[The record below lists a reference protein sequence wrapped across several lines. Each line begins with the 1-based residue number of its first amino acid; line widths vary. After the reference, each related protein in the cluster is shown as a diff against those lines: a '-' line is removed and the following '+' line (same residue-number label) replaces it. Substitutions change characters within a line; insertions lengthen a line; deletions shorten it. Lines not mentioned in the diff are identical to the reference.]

1 MTEAL
6 KELFDAYKHLPV
18 GVMFFKDRKLFF
30 VNDHLRN
37 VLLLQNL
44 GSIEVIHI
52 IGEMVGLENF
62 SDESLCDFFLHNN
75 LFLYR
80 DKHFQIDRQSY
91 DNIEIFV
98 IIRVSD
104 ESISTID
111 KTRSLRELRHDN
123 KVMNIQ
129 LSDGYH
135 QLLHQALGDWENNH
149 YPSTVLYKGIPI
161 KAECMITDASG
172 GEIAI
177 RVEKKQLSAAGIGVQ
192 WLIGNRR
199 DKMVL
204 GTLSRYDLSRSMIWL
219 NHLEIIKDGFHLRHV
234 IRYGASSEDQMIL
247 TINGKK
253 YTAILHD
260 ISEKGVSILSDN
272 GALLVALSSAKGKTI
287 SSELFLSNIKI
298 TVHAV
303 WLYTIAMEEGIQM
316 KAAFSIGY
324 DLHNGSLLREWLNVK
339 QLQLIKEVRAF
350 VQMIPT
356 PAVSHEVEWVI

>member
-18 GVMFFKDRKLFF
+18 GVMFFKEQKLFF
-30 VNDHLRN
+30 LNDHLRN
-37 VLLLQNL
+37 VLLFQNL
-44 GSIEVIHI
+44 GSDDVISI
-52 IGEMVGLENF
+52 IGEMVDLKEA
-62 SDESLCDFFLHNN
+62 SHESLCDFFLHNN

-80 DKHFQIDRQSY
+80 DKLFQIDRQSY
-91 DNIEIFV
+91 ENIDIFV
-98 IIRVSD
+98 IVRVSD
-104 ESISTID
+104 ESINIID
-111 KTRSLRELRHDN
+111 KTRSLRELRHDKMVVN
-123 KVMNIQ
+123 VQ
-129 LSDGYH
+129 LSDDYH
-135 QLLHQALGDWENNH
+135 QLLNQALGDWENNH
-149 YPSTVLYKGIPI
+149 YPSIVLYKGIPI

-199 DKMVL
+199 DKMIV

-219 NHLEIIKDGFHLRHV
+219 NHLEIIKDGFHLRQV
-234 IRYGASSEDQMIL
+234 IRYSASAEDQMIL
-247 TINGKK
+247 TISGKK
-253 YTAILHD
+253 YSATLHD
-260 ISEKGVSILSDN
+260 LSEKGVSILTDN

-287 SSELFLSNIKI
+287 SSELLLSNIKI
-298 TVHAV
+298 SVHAV

-324 DLHNGSLLREWLNVK
+324 DLHSGALLREWLNTK
-339 QLQLIKEVRAF
+339 QLQLIKEVRNF

-356 PAVSHEVEWVI
+356 PAHEAEWII